1 MSIRKAK
8 HTALLVQDLVAS
20 STAHIFLQ
28 YPVPMRAAPAQTSTG
43 NFQIIDGG
51 SRTVTAF
58 QLIDATSF
66 NARLDCTASGQTQG
80 EVVC

>member
-1 MSIRKAK
+1 
-8 HTALLVQDLVAS
+8 
-20 STAHIFLQ
+20 
-28 YPVPMRAAPAQTSTG
+28 MRAVPTQTSTG

-58 QLIDATSF
+58 QLIDATSL

-80 EVVC
+80 RGCMLRNNNDANATVMLEAEL